1 MLSLCAVVGVV
12 MQGMQQLVR
21 RRPDDPVEWL
31 ADFLQRNNPK
41 KRKMEEEPQTEK
53 PLSDAVAPAAA
64 AVKAD

>member
-1 MLSLCAVVGVV
+1 

-41 KRKMEEEPQTEK
+41 KRKMEEEPQAEK
-53 PLSDAVAPAAA
+53 PSVDAVPPAAA
-64 AVKAD
+64 GVKAD

>member
-1 MLSLCAVVGVV
+1 

-41 KRKMEEEPQTEK
+41 KRKMEDEPQTEK
-53 PLSDAVAPAAA
+53 PPSDAVPPAAAA